1 MNTETIKPEVEIDRE
16 ESHALISVEKINALE
31 VFNGGMLPI
40 IDEIHKKVAVL
51 IPDVTTA
58 KGRKEIASMANKI
71 ARSKTLLD
79 EVGKNLVAD
88 WKAKAKI
95 VDDNRKLMRDKLDA
109 LKESTRA
116 PLTAWEEQER
126 LRIEKYENGLKDLIA
141 FQTIPHGA
149 NVQHIQD
156 IIDDI
161 QRIEVG
167 DDWGDLKERAVA
179 AQSYAMKNAVAR
191 LEERKAYEEQQAELA
206 KLRALEAERQK
217 AEEAKRIKEAE
228 EKRIQEIAEQKAKAQ
243 LAKAEAEAAAAIQ
256 RAKDAELRAK
266 QAEENAKREAEL
278 AIQREKQREETAKRE
293 AEYKAKK
300 EAERIAADKA
310 TAEIEAKKKAEAIA
324 RRERNVDAAAEA
336 ISKIIAENEHDSH
349 AVISAIM
356 AGDVPHVEWVD

>member
-1 MNTETIKPEVEIDRE
+1 MNTETIKPEIEHDD
-16 ESHALISVEKINALE
+16 SHALIAVEKINALE

-109 LKESTRA
+109 LKGSTRA
-116 PLTAWEEQER
+116 PLTAWEEAEAA
-126 LRIEKYENGLKDLIA
+126 RIAKYENGLKDLIA

-156 IIDDI
+156 IIEDI

-167 DDWGDLKERAVA
+167 DDWGDLKERAA
-179 AQSYAMKNAVAR
+179 AAHAYALKNAFTC
-191 LEERKAYEEQQAELA
+191 LEERKAYEEQQAELQR
-206 KLRALEAERQK
+206 LRAQEAERQK
-217 AEEAKRIKEAE
+217 AEEAKRMKEAE
-228 EKRIQEIAEQKAKAQ
+228 ERRIQEQAELKAKAE
-243 LAKAEAEAAAAIQ
+243 LERANAEKEAAIRRAKEAEERARQAEA
-256 RAKDAELRAK
+256 
-266 QAEENAKREAEL
+266 NAKREAEL
-278 AIQREKQREETAKRE
+278 AIQRQKEAEEKAKRE
-293 AEYKAKK
+293 AEYRAKK
-300 EAERIAADKA
+300 EAEKIEADKA
-310 TAEIEAKKKAEAIA
+310 TAEIEAKKKQEAMMSRAKRVDESIA
-324 RRERNVDAAAEA
+324 A
-336 ISKIIAENEHDSH
+336 ISAMMNEGLSADDI
-349 AVISAIM
+349 VSAIIG
-356 AGDVPHVEWVD
+356 GDVPHISFEG

>member
-1 MNTETIKPEVEIDRE
+1 MNTETIKPEIEHDD
-16 ESHALISVEKINALE
+16 SHALIAVEKINALE

-51 IPDVTTA
+51 VPDVTTA

-88 WKAKAKI
+88 WKAKAKV

-156 IIDDI
+156 IIEDI

-167 DDWGDLKERAVA
+167 DDWGDLKERAA
-179 AQSYAMKNAVAR
+179 AAHAYALKNAFTR
-191 LEERKAYEEQQAELA
+191 LEERKAYEEQQAELQR
-206 KLRALEAERQK
+206 LRALEAERLK

-228 EKRIQEIAEQKAKAQ
+228 EKRIQEQAELKAKAE
-243 LAKAEAEAAAAIQ
+243 LARANAEKEAAERRAKEAEE
-256 RAKDAELRAK
+256 RAR
-266 QAEENAKREAEL
+266 QAEENAKRDAEL
-278 AIQREKQREETAKRE
+278 AIQREKAREEQAKRE

-300 EAERIAADKA
+300 EAERIEADKA
-310 TAEIEAKKKAEAIA
+310 TAEFEKKKKEEAMRMRA
-324 RRERNVDAAAEA
+324 QRVDEAAKA
-336 ISKIIAENEHDSH
+336 ITQVMNEMESATGDDI
-349 AVISAIM
+349 ISAII
-356 AGDVPHVEWVD
+356 AGDIPHVTFG

>member
-16 ESHALISVEKINALE
+16 ESHALIAVEKINALE

-40 IDEIHKKVAVL
+40 IDEIQKKVSVL

-88 WKAKAKI
+88 WKSKAKI

-109 LKESTRA
+109 LKEATRA
-116 PLTAWEEQER
+116 PLTEWEEQER
-126 LRIEKYENGLKDLIA
+126 IRIEKYENCLKDLIA

-149 NVQHIQD
+149 TVQHISD
-156 IIDDI
+156 IIEDI

-179 AQSYAMKNAVAR
+179 AHAYALKNAFTR
-191 LEERKAYEEQQAELA
+191 LEERKAYEEQQAELQR
-206 KLRALEAERQK
+206 LRALEAERQK
-217 AEEAKRIKEAE
+217 AEEAKRMKEAE
-228 EKRIQEIAEQKAKAQ
+228 ERRIQEQAELKAKAE
-243 LAKAEAEAAAAIQ
+243 LARANAEKEAAERRAKEAEERARQAEA
-256 RAKDAELRAK
+256 
-266 QAEENAKREAEL
+266 NAKREAEL
-278 AIQREKQREETAKRE
+278 AIQREKAREETAKRE

-310 TAEIEAKKKAEAIA
+310 TAEIEAKKKQEAMMSRAKRVDESIA
-324 RRERNVDAAAEA
+324 A
-336 ISKIIAENEHDSH
+336 ISALMNEGSSADDI
-349 AVISAIM
+349 VSAIIG
-356 AGDVPHVEWVD
+356 GDVPHISFEG